1 MINMEKE
8 GREPQCQED
17 GKVDLGSH
25 LLAEMRMNAAS
36 DRRFCSVDV
45 DALSAAAS
53 PSWFG
58 EAVII
63 LAK

>member
-53 PSWFG
+53 PS
-58 EAVII
+58 
-63 LAK
+63 